1 MSNMQ
6 EKGKP
11 KREKEEKYPDCLFC
25 RVPLTELATFIQ
37 FSNSFL
43 PPINKKF
50 KAIVVVRSCKLI
62 YLLVSVLKLHH

>member
-6 EKGKP
+6 EKRQTEERK
-11 KREKEEKYPDCLFC
+11 EKYPDCLFC

-50 KAIVVVRSCKLI
+50 KATVVVRSCKLI
-62 YLLVSVLKLHH
+62 CLFVSVMKLHH